1 MKGNPIIQIKNCYD
15 SLHNKEKMIA
25 DVILKNPEK
34 IPYISVVDLAK
45 QAKTSCSSIVR
56 FCKIMGYSG
65 YSEFKTELAMYS
77 YDLTGNLHYALNEE
91 DSSASAATQHLLQL
105 HSRELSAAAE
115 QIDCGRL
122 EEAPH
127 AMSPASCVCIFG
139 NLYSGLIAAAFQ
151 ARLKSIGI
159 PCFLSWDKRS
169 DQQDVLTLSENS
181 VFLAI
186 TMSGF
191 SKDTVQLARAGKEK
205 GSKVIA
211 LTTCSVSP
219 VIESCDI
226 PLVIPLSS
234 RSLMESRLSADIL
247 FQDVLN
253 LLFILL
259 DDRQN
264 PERRNQYENFFAEL
278 IRDAA
283 MGLTDEMQA
292 QSADSR
298 KSF

>member
-122 EEAPH
+122 EEAAD
-127 AMSPASCVCIFG
+127 AMSSASCVCISAISIPASLPPLSRLVSKASAFPVFSPG
-139 NLYSGLIAAAFQ
+139 TSAAAS
-151 ARLKSIGI
+151 R
-159 PCFLSWDKRS
+159 
-169 DQQDVLTLSENS
+169 
-181 VFLAI
+181 
-186 TMSGF
+186 
-191 SKDTVQLARAGKEK
+191 
-205 GSKVIA
+205 
-211 LTTCSVSP
+211 TC
-219 VIESCDI
+219 
-226 PLVIPLSS
+226 
-234 RSLMESRLSADIL
+234 
-247 FQDVLN
+247 
-253 LLFILL
+253 
-259 DDRQN
+259 
-264 PERRNQYENFFAEL
+264 
-278 IRDAA
+278 
-283 MGLTDEMQA
+283 
-292 QSADSR
+292 
-298 KSF
+298 